1 MNRDKKILEQRI
13 QHYKNILK
21 SKESYKSWLR
31 GVAQHVI
38 QEYLSTEKPMP
49 DDDTPYLV
57 SCKEVIDL
65 VVHCIEQQR
74 RGYEQK
80 P

>member
-1 MNRDKKILEQRI
+1 MNRDKEI
-13 QHYKNILK
+13 
-21 SKESYKSWLR
+21 KESYKSWLR
-31 GVAQHVI
+31 GVAQDVI
-38 QEYLSTEKPMP
+38 QDYLGTEKPMP

-57 SCKEVIDL
+57 SCEEVIDL

-74 RGYEQK
+74 KGYEQK

>member
-1 MNRDKKILEQRI
+1 MNRDKEI
-13 QHYKNILK
+13 
-21 SKESYKSWLR
+21 KESYKLRLR

-38 QEYLSTEKPMP
+38 QEYLSTEKPM
-49 DDDTPYLV
+49 
-57 SCKEVIDL
+57 IDL

-74 RGYEQK
+74 KGYEQK